1 MNLRLLTTVASK
13 SSLSSSEMR
22 RNDFETFFKNLSV
35 LDLKNVKDTP
45 RFGEHE
51 VDQLCEMFTL
61 EKDCT
66 RRGYIKFKYTGGRD
80 IDASLKKLF
89 VFVDTLA
96 VSNAE
101 CERGF
106 SSMNRIITKQRN
118 RLTTEH
124 TSHILFIRTVGQPI
138 SIWKPDLFIE
148 TWIRAG
154 RRPAYSV
161 GCMRRKNKD
170 PDNYFQSVW
179 KTFQ

>member
-1 MNLRLLTTVASK
+1 MWKTLLVLVNMKWISSVRCSLWKRTALDADILNSNLREDEILMQVW
-13 SSLSSSEMR
+13 
-22 RNDFETFFKNLSV
+22 
-35 LDLKNVKDTP
+35 
-45 RFGEHE
+45 
-51 VDQLCEMFTL
+51 
-61 EKDCT
+61 
-66 RRGYIKFKYTGGRD
+66 
-80 IDASLKKLF
+80 KKHF
-89 VFVDTLA
+89 VCVDTLA

-138 SIWKPDLFIE
+138 SNWKPDLFIE

-170 PDNYFQSVW
+170 PDNYFQSAW

>member
-1 MNLRLLTTVASK
+1 M
-13 SSLSSSEMR
+13 
-22 RNDFETFFKNLSV
+22 
-35 LDLKNVKDTP
+35 
-45 RFGEHE
+45 
-51 VDQLCEMFTL
+51 C
-61 EKDCT
+61 
-66 RRGYIKFKYTGGRD
+66 
-80 IDASLKKLF
+80 
-89 VFVDTLA
+89 VDTLA

-138 SIWKPDLFIE
+138 SNWKPDLFIE

-170 PDNYFQSVW
+170 PDNYFQSAW